1 MGFFDFILKALG
13 RKPSTPAASTADA
26 TPSDRR
32 RKPRKNVPPGLTIL
46 IVDDSKT
53 VVAALSKMLRENN
66 FSTLEA
72 FDAESALE
80 ILRKT
85 KPALIFLD
93 VVLPKM
99 SGFDALRRIRK
110 SPYVGRTPV
119 IMISGNEAAT
129 EEYYVKRIGADDFMK
144 KPFSRA
150 EVFSRVDRLLNLTP
164 TIMKMPSKAA
174 SSKLP
179 PTS

>member
-1 MGFFDFILKALG
+1 MGFFDFL
-13 RKPSTPAASTADA
+13 RKKLSGKPVEPVAPPAAEV
-26 TPSDRR
+26 SDRR
-32 RKPRKNVPPGLTIL
+32 GKARKNVPSGMTIL

-53 VVAALSKMLRENN
+53 VVAVLRKMLRENN

-72 FDAESALE
+72 YDAESALE
-80 ILRKT
+80 ILRKN

-93 VVLPKM
+93 IVLPNM
-99 SGFDALRRIRK
+99 TGFDALRRIRK

-129 EEYYVKRIGADDFMK
+129 EEYYVRRIGADDFMK

-164 TIMKMPSKAA
+164 TIMKTPPKILSSKA
-174 SSKLP
+174 P
-179 PTS
+179 PAAN

>member
-1 MGFFDFILKALG
+1 MVFFDFLLKMLG
-13 RKPSTPAASTADA
+13 KKATVPTASAAAA
-26 TPSDRR
+26 EPSDRR

-110 SPYVGRTPV
+110 SPYIGRTPV

-164 TIMKMPSKAA
+164 TIMKMPPKTANSK
-174 SSKLP
+174 STP
-179 PTS
+179 VG